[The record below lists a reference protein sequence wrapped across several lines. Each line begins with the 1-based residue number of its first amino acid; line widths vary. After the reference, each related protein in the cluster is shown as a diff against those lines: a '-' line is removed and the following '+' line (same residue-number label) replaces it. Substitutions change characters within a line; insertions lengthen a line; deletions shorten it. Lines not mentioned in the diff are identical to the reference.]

1 MYIDDS
7 EKKYFYSTETYLN
20 SKIYFHIKGM
30 GDEEGDEPITNREY
44 PGGRVGL
51 GARVI
56 KVNLMLMLM
65 LQTNVTHDMIVKM
78 ELKN

>member
-1 MYIDDS
+1 
-7 EKKYFYSTETYLN
+7 
-20 SKIYFHIKGM
+20 M

-56 KVNLMLMLM
+56 KVNLMLIADASNKCHSRYDFENG
-65 LQTNVTHDMIVKM
+65 TE
-78 ELKN
+78 ELKRPSCRCKKKMQSS

>member
-1 MYIDDS
+1 M
-7 EKKYFYSTETYLN
+7 YFYI
-20 SKIYFHIKGM
+20 KGMYFYIVGM

-56 KVNLMLMLM
+56 KVYLI
-65 LQTNVTHDMIVKM
+65 MIDETQK
-78 ELKN
+78 

>member
-1 MYIDDS
+1 MNRLRIGNIIIYRYNR
-7 EKKYFYSTETYLN
+7 E
-20 SKIYFHIKGM
+20 IYFHIIKNKYISMKRIYIIGM

-56 KVNLMLMLM
+56 KVYLI
-65 LQTNVTHDMIVKM
+65 MIVIQIYY
-78 ELKN
+78 

>member
-1 MYIDDS
+1 M
-7 EKKYFYSTETYLN
+7 N
-20 SKIYFHIKGM
+20 IKGM

-56 KVNLMLMLM
+56 KVYLTLILMVMM
-65 LQTNVTHDMIVKM
+65 MIMMMMMMMMMMMVVVR
-78 ELKN
+78 

>member
-1 MYIDDS
+1 
-7 EKKYFYSTETYLN
+7 
-20 SKIYFHIKGM
+20 M

-56 KVNLMLMLM
+56 KVYLI
-65 LQTNVTHDMIVKM
+65 MIVIQI
-78 ELKN
+78 LKNYRVIKVYLNIIMMVIYRSNMIEISIPI